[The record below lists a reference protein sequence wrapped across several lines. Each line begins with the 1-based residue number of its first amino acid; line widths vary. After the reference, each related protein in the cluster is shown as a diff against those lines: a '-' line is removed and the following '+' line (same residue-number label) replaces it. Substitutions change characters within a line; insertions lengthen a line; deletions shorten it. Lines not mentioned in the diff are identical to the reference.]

1 MANINPIFK
10 KGLRTDPLNYRPVS
24 LLSVLIKLMEKLI
37 REEMSTHLISQNL
50 LSANQHGFVKGKSCA
65 TNLIET
71 IDLVS
76 EALNRGFTAS
86 IVFFDFLKAF
96 DRVSHCLLLIK
107 LDWTG

>member
-1 MANINPIFK
+1 
-10 KGLRTDPLNYRPVS
+10 
-24 LLSVLIKLMEKLI
+24 MEKLI

-71 IDLVS
+71 IDIVS

-96 DRVSHCLLLIK
+96 DTVYYSSNSKHTVSEGSY
-107 LDWTG
+107 WTG